1 MTREAGVAV
10 RQMPPAYQ
18 RTARRLAV
26 AIALLIVWGSLYPFE
41 FQWPTPELLAYK
53 LAHAGSH
60 FLSHADLMANF
71 LLYMPLGLACLLALQ
86 GASAGRRILRATL
99 AGSALSLSM
108 ELAQLAT
115 LHRVTSL
122 YDWLLNS
129 AGACVGAC
137 GMALYLKLGERR
149 PLPGLVAA
157 RPALVPLWLLIVWFA
172 AQFAPFGPALSWST
186 VLSDWHASGMSWTAG
201 LQGITRAPPGL
212 SAVLSGLPALNAALP
227 ALSVAFASS
236 WVLAECARHILRPAL
251 ALPGL
256 AALITITLLGR
267 LLLGLRPLG
276 LEELGAWCAALF
288 CVVLTARWGSRS
300 RAALTA
306 VACVAALILQ
316 GLWPFAPGA
325 TINEFHWIPFS
336 GSLLA
341 SRDYQP
347 LLDKLFLYGALLW
360 SLAVALRRLD
370 LAFIMSFL
378 LTLAV
383 ELGQLWM
390 PQRRAEITDP
400 LLIVALAAAFAIA
413 ARFQSDVFGAGV
425 RVASGRGR
433 TPQTALF

>member
-1 MTREAGVAV
+1 MTRATRAGEPP
-10 RQMPPAYQ
+10 RLPAY
-18 RTARRLAV
+18 RTTARRLAA
-26 AIALLIVWGSLYPFE
+26 AIALLIIWGSLYPFE
-41 FQWPTPELLAYK
+41 FRRPTPAQLADK
-53 LAHAGSH
+53 LAHVGSH
-60 FLSHADLMANF
+60 FLSHADLMANL
-71 LLYMPLGLACLLALQ
+71 LLYIPLGVACLLALD
-86 GASAGRRILRATL
+86 GTHAARRVLRASL

-115 LHRVTSL
+115 AHRVTSL

-129 AGACVGAC
+129 VGACIGAC
-137 GMALYLKLGERR
+137 GMAWYLGLGSGR
-149 PLPGLVAA
+149 PMPGFVAA

-172 AQFAPFGPALSWST
+172 AQFAPFGPPLNWST
-186 VLSDWHASGMSWTAG
+186 VLPDWHDSMMSWNAG
-201 LQGITRAPPGL
+201 LAGWAAARSSL
-212 SAVLSGLPALNAALP
+212 SAALPALSAALP

-236 WVLAECARHILRPAL
+236 WVLAECARHILRPGL

-256 AALITITLLGR
+256 AALIALTLLGR

-276 LEELGAWCAALF
+276 LEELGAWCAVLL

-300 RAALTA
+300 RATFTA

-316 GLWPFAPGA
+316 GLWPFVTSG

-360 SLAVALRRLD
+360 SLAIGLRRLD
-370 LAFIMSFL
+370 LAFGLSFL

-400 LLIVALAAAFAIA
+400 LLVVALAAAFAIA
-413 ARFQSDVFGAGV
+413 ARFQRHAFGAGV
-425 RVASGRGR
+425 QVAYGRGR
-433 TPQTALF
+433 AP